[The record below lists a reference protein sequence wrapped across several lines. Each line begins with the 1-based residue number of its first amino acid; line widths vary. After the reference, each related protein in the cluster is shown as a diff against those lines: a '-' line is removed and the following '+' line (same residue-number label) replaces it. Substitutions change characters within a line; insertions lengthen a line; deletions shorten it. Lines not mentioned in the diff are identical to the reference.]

1 MVRRDV
7 VLVTI
12 LVMASFVFFSVRVAG
27 QSTPTPSASP
37 GAGTATAQEGSPVA
51 SPGASPVAG
60 EVDVAAAERGRNAA
74 AVCLACHTVD
84 GSVSV
89 GPTWQGLYMHEV
101 ELEDGSKVIADEAY
115 LHESIVDPMAKI
127 VKGYPPSMI
136 PFEGILTEEQIAD
149 IIEYIKSL
157 E

>member
-1 MVRRDV
+1 
-7 VLVTI
+7 
-12 LVMASFVFFSVRVAG
+12 
-27 QSTPTPSASP
+27 
-37 GAGTATAQEGSPVA
+37 
-51 SPGASPVAG
+51 
-60 EVDVAAAERGRNAA
+60 
-74 AVCLACHTVD
+74 
-84 GSVSV
+84 
-89 GPTWQGLYMHEV
+89 MHEV